1 MTEKVINALKIIKKH
16 KGKTVKSFQRFCLLS
31 PLFVYALSIFIWIN
45 EQNPVSSFETAVSIS
60 EVKITET
67 VKEDVSQSALDE
79 TLDDAIAEYDMTSSI
94 LTASYDN
101 TKNSIM
107 SQLFSG
113 QGGYDSFAPSG
124 LDFSANV
131 NAAPRSLIEELNT
144 EKDYPNVSYS
154 TYRIREGDMI
164 GVIAERFGV
173 TQDTLISVNNIRQ
186 TRNIQIGEYL
196 RIPSMEGILYAV
208 KEDGE
213 TPQTIAEK
221 YEVSPEKTASVNGF
235 ETETALE
242 VGNMVFVPDALLDW
256 ATLQEINGD
265 LFKIPIRNRYYISSS
280 FGWRNSPFT
289 GARSYHSAV
298 DMAAPRWT
306 PIYASLVGQVSTVR
320 YGDPVYGN
328 YIIIT
333 HHSGYS
339 TLYAH
344 MVDINVSRWEYVDTN
359 SVIGWVGSTGMST
372 GDHLHF
378 AVLRY
383 GTAINPTSLW
393 N

>member
-1 MTEKVINALKIIKKH
+1 MVKENILHALETINNRKTKYLKTFKRL
-16 KGKTVKSFQRFCLLS
+16 SLLS
-31 PLFVYALSIFIWIN
+31 PAIVYVFCVFGWVLFTPSTEELKHNDSTEQAL
-45 EQNPVSSFETAVSIS
+45 VSSNVSEIS
-60 EVKITET
+60 IDSDIANY
-67 VKEDVSQSALDE
+67 DVSSK
-79 TLDDAIAEYDMTSSI
+79 I
-94 LTASYDN
+94 LTMSPDN
-101 TKNSIM
+101 SENLLM

-113 QGGYDSFAPSG
+113 QGGYDSFVPAG
-124 LDFSANV
+124 LDFPANS
-131 NAAPRSLIEELNT
+131 NLAPRSLLQELNT
-144 EKDYPNVSYS
+144 EKEYPTLSYS

-164 GVIAERFGV
+164 GVIAERFGI

-196 RIPSMEGILYAV
+196 RIPSMEGILYTV
-208 KEDGE
+208 RENGE
-213 TPQTIAEK
+213 TPLTIAEK

-235 ETETALE
+235 AMETSLE
-242 VGNMVFVPDALLDW
+242 EGNMIFVPDALLDW
-256 ATLQEINGD
+256 VTIQEINGD
-265 LFKIPIRNRYYISSS
+265 LFKIPLRNRYYISSS

-289 GARSYHSAV
+289 GARSYHAAV

-306 PIYASLVGQVSTVR
+306 PIYASLVGQVSQVR

-328 YIIIT
+328 YIVVT
-333 HHSGYS
+333 HHSGYT

-344 MVDINVSRWEYVDTN
+344 MIDINVSRWEYVDTN
-359 SVIGWVGSTGMST
+359 SIIGWVGSTGMST

-383 GTAINPTSLW
+383 GTAVNPTSLW